1 MRRESPDRD
10 TMTSIGTSHTSF
22 SSGVKPQLTAER
34 LDALKEVANIGAG
47 HAATALSLMTG
58 ARIMIDVPT
67 INIAPL
73 DELIPGIADE
83 GSQVVS
89 VLMDMHGTLTGHTL
103 LALPLAT
110 GRRLAD
116 LMLRRE
122 RRPGT
127 TPLDILEE
135 SALKEAGNI
144 LGGAYM
150 NALSDFLGMT
160 LLPSPPRLLIGTTD
174 EVMEEHR
181 QEASAAAAACCVETE
196 FNFEEIGERF
206 RGFFLLLPDAV
217 SFDLIFAAVRV
228 K

>member
-1 MRRESPDRD
+1 MSPMQSTD
-10 TMTSIGTSHTSF
+10 TSTTEFLPAAVEPLS
-22 SSGVKPQLTAER
+22 PER
-34 LDALKEVANIGAG
+34 VDALKEVANIGAG

-73 DELIPGIADE
+73 SELIPGIAEE
-83 GSQVVS
+83 GSEIVS
-89 VLMDMHGTLTGHTL
+89 VLMDMHGSLRGHTL
-103 LALPLAT
+103 LALPLST

-122 RRPGT
+122 RREGGS
-127 TPLDILEE
+127 LDMLEE

-150 NALSDFLGMT
+150 TALSEFLGMT
-160 LLPSPPRLLIGTTD
+160 LLPSPPRLTVGTTKTVMD
-174 EVMEEHR
+174 EHKR
-181 QEASAAAAACCVETE
+181 QASSAAAACCVETE

-206 RGFFLLLPDAV
+206 RGFFLLLPDAE
-217 SFDLIFAAVRV
+217 SFDAIFAAVRV

>member
-1 MRRESPDRD
+1 MLSPETTHRV
-10 TMTSIGTSHTSF
+10 S
-22 SSGVKPQLTAER
+22 PQIRQTLSPQR
-34 LDALKEVANIGAG
+34 MDALKEVANIGAG

-67 INIAPL
+67 INVAPL
-73 DELIPGIADE
+73 SELIPGIADE
-83 GSQVVS
+83 GSQVIS
-89 VLMDMHGTLTGHTL
+89 VLMDMHGSLKGHTL
-103 LALPLAT
+103 LALPLMT

-122 RRPGT
+122 RRAGVAN
-127 TPLDILEE
+127 LDLLEE

-150 NALSDFLGMT
+150 TALSEFLGMT
-160 LLPSPPRLLIGTTD
+160 LLPSPPRLTVGTT
-174 EVMEEHR
+174 ETVMEDHR
-181 QEASAAAAACCVETE
+181 RQASSAAAACCVETE

>member
-1 MRRESPDRD
+1 MQSTETREVKLSP
-10 TMTSIGTSHTSF
+10 SI
-22 SSGVKPQLTAER
+22 QLPLSAER
-34 LDALKEVANIGAG
+34 VDALKEVANIGAG

-67 INIAPL
+67 INVAPL

-89 VLMDMHGTLTGHTL
+89 VLMDMHGSLKGHTL
-103 LALPLAT
+103 LALPLVT

-122 RRPGT
+122 RRPGVSS
-127 TPLDILEE
+127 LDLLEE

-150 NALSDFLGMT
+150 TALSEFLGMT
-160 LLPSPPRLLIGTTD
+160 LLPSPPRLSIGTTQT
-174 EVMEEHR
+174 VMEEHR
-181 QEASAAAAACCVETE
+181 REASSAAAACCVETE

>member
-1 MRRESPDRD
+1 MQSIETSQVNLSP
-10 TMTSIGTSHTSF
+10 SI
-22 SSGVKPQLTAER
+22 QLPLSAER
-34 LDALKEVANIGAG
+34 VDALKEVANIGAG

-67 INIAPL
+67 INVAPL
-73 DELIPGIADE
+73 DELIPGIAEE

-89 VLMDMHGTLTGHTL
+89 VLMDMHGSLKGHTL
-103 LALPLAT
+103 LALPLVT

-122 RRPGT
+122 RRPSSEM
-127 TPLDILEE
+127 LDLLEE

-150 NALSDFLGMT
+150 TALSEFLGMT
-160 LLPSPPRLLIGTTD
+160 LLPSPPRLSIGTTQT
-174 EVMEEHR
+174 VMEEHR
-181 QEASAAAAACCVETE
+181 REASSAAAACCVETE
-196 FNFEEIGERF
+196 FNFEEIGEKF
-206 RGFFLLLPDAV
+206 RGFFLLLPDAA

>member
-1 MRRESPDRD
+1 MQTTTE
-10 TMTSIGTSHTSF
+10 
-22 SSGVKPQLTAER
+22 SSGRARTNGSPPLSAAR
-34 LDALKEVANIGAG
+34 MDALKEVANIGAG

-67 INIAPL
+67 VNVAPL
-73 DELIPGIADE
+73 EDLIPGIADE
-83 GSQVVS
+83 RSQIVS
-89 VLMDMHGTLTGHTL
+89 VLMDMHGSLKGHTL

-122 RRPGT
+122 RRSGGS
-127 TPLDILEE
+127 LDMLEE

-150 NALSDFLGMT
+150 TALSEFLGMT
-160 LLPSPPRLLIGTTD
+160 LLPSPPRLSVGTTGV
-174 EVMEEHR
+174 VMAEHR
-181 QEASAAAAACCVETE
+181 RTASSAAAACCVETE

-206 RGFFLLLPDAV
+206 RGFFLLLPDAE
-217 SFDLIFAAVRV
+217 SFEAIFTAVRV
-228 K
+228 A

>member
-1 MRRESPDRD
+1 MNVSAAVNLPLSP
-10 TMTSIGTSHTSF
+10 
-22 SSGVKPQLTAER
+22 ER
-34 LDALKEVANIGAG
+34 VDALKEVANIGAG

-67 INIAPL
+67 INVAPL
-73 DELIPGIADE
+73 EELIPGIADE

-89 VLMDMHGTLTGHTL
+89 VLMDMHGSLKGHTL
-103 LALPLAT
+103 LALPLIT

-122 RRPGT
+122 RRAGNAK
-127 TPLDILEE
+127 LDLLEE

-150 NALSDFLGMT
+150 TALSEFLGMT
-160 LLPSPPRLLIGTTD
+160 LLPSPPRLSVGTT
-174 EVMEEHR
+174 ETVMEEHR
-181 QEASAAAAACCVETE
+181 QEASSAAAACCVETE

>member
-1 MRRESPDRD
+1 MQSIETREVKLSP
-10 TMTSIGTSHTSF
+10 SI
-22 SSGVKPQLTAER
+22 QLPLSAER
-34 LDALKEVANIGAG
+34 VDALKEVANIGAG

-67 INIAPL
+67 INVAPL

-89 VLMDMHGTLTGHTL
+89 VLMDMHGSLKGHTL
-103 LALPLAT
+103 LALPLVT

-122 RRPGT
+122 RRPGISS
-127 TPLDILEE
+127 LDLLEE

-150 NALSDFLGMT
+150 TALSEFLGMT
-160 LLPSPPRLLIGTTD
+160 LLPSPPRLSIGTTQT
-174 EVMEEHR
+174 VMEEHR
-181 QEASAAAAACCVETE
+181 REASSAAAACCVETE

>member
-1 MRRESPDRD
+1 MQSIETSEVKLSPNVQPL
-10 TMTSIGTSHTSF
+10 S
-22 SSGVKPQLTAER
+22 AER
-34 LDALKEVANIGAG
+34 MDALKEVANIGAG

-67 INIAPL
+67 VNVAPL
-73 DELIPGIADE
+73 EELIPGLAEE

-89 VLMDMHGTLTGHTL
+89 VLMDMHGSLRGHTL

-122 RRPGT
+122 RRDGGT
-127 TPLDILEE
+127 LDLLEE

-150 NALSDFLGMT
+150 TALSEFLGMT
-160 LLPSPPRLLIGTTD
+160 LLPSPPRLTVGTTNS
-174 EVMEEHR
+174 VMEDHR
-181 QEASAAAAACCVETE
+181 REASSAAAACCVETE

-206 RGFFLLLPDAV
+206 RGFFLLLPDAA
-217 SFDLIFAAVRV
+217 SFDAIFAAVNVR
-228 K
+228 